1 LLYLYSSVCYFNGVG
16 RRVVKVDS
24 YYYIRLHTKMC
35 EVECAN
41 IKKEPVSYV
50 QVYVFMLQ
58 ILL

>member
-1 LLYLYSSVCYFNGVG
+1 
-16 RRVVKVDS
+16 VVKVDS